1 MAFQSSHFRALDLCL
16 LLGMTTVDLFKLVS
30 LSITRHDD
38 HRDVLQVALH
48 GDAGVVTLA
57 WSLGALSGTPGKWQG
72 RLRRGSRTGYLCR
85 ANFHRRTGQEKKTT
99 RTSGTARR
107 RRGWAGGRLQATA
120 PFGTEEGSVGT
131 VHGSLF
137 HELRSS
143 RCINSIRDQSNQLT
157 SASSIPH
164 VNLNSDNTT

>member
-1 MAFQSSHFRALDLCL
+1 
-16 LLGMTTVDLFKLVS
+16 MTTIDLFKLVS

-48 GDAGVVTLA
+48 GDAGVVA
-57 WSLGALSGTPGKWQG
+57 WSTVGNARPGEEDD
-72 RLRRGSRTGYLCR
+72 
-85 ANFHRRTGQEKKTT
+85 ANERDGKA
-99 RTSGTARR
+99 TARLGR
-107 RRGWAGGRLQATA
+107 DGGRLQATA
-120 PFGTEEGSVGT
+120 PFGTEEGSVGA